1 MLRKPF
7 FWLVIVLVAAA
18 AGLGF
23 VYFNTNTAQAQATEE
38 PAVQTAVVR
47 TGSIVIS
54 ASGSGDII
62 PAQEVELG
70 FEKSGRVSE
79 VFVKVGDK
87 VKSGD
92 PLASLVS
99 ADSSTTLALKVRNAE
114 LALLQAQQKL
124 DDLNTPVDNNLAI
137 SQTEAQLAQAQVDL
151 LAAQD
156 DVSSAEYALNSLVNG
171 RGNAQLIAEAKAK
184 LVLAEE
190 KYNNSKQ
197 RYDNTPGDPNEDAGK
212 AQALADMEGAKR
224 DYQKAQSSVNWYL
237 GTPSDQEISEA
248 NAAIALAQANV
259 ANLNAKVVDL
269 ETQIEDLK
277 NSSQDSTEIAIA
289 EAQVASA
296 QAELDSVK
304 EDQQTQTLTA
314 TMDGIILA
322 VDTQVGASI
331 GTNPFITLADLS
343 LPMLEVFVDE
353 TDLNQIGV
361 DYQIEVVFDALPDQ
375 TFTGKVISID
385 PSLAQE
391 GNVLAVRA
399 VAQLDEGSFAKPQTL
414 PIGMSASVEVIGSK
428 AENVLLV
435 PVEAVRELSP
445 GSYGVFVMENGQPKL
460 HIVEVGLMDYTSA
473 EIKSGLQLGD
483 IVTTG
488 IVETGQ

>member
-1 MLRKPF
+1 MLRKPG
-7 FWLVIVLVAAA
+7 FWLVLVLVAAA
-18 AGLGF
+18 AGMGF
-23 VYFNTNTAQAQATEE
+23 IYFNTNTAQAQATEE

-47 TGSIVIS
+47 TGSIIIS
-54 ASGSGDII
+54 ASGSGAII
-62 PAQEVELG
+62 PAQQVELG
-70 FEKSGRVSE
+70 FEKSGRLSE
-79 VFVKVGDK
+79 LFVNVGDK
-87 VKSGD
+87 VKTGD

-99 ADSSTTLALKVRNAE
+99 SDSNAALALKVRNAE
-114 LALLQAQQKL
+114 LSLLQAQQKL
-124 DDLNTPVDNNLAI
+124 DDLTVPIDNNLTIA
-137 SQTEAQLAQAQVDL
+137 QTEAAFAQAKVDL

-156 DVSSAEYALNSLVNG
+156 DISSAEYALNSLVNG

-190 KYNNSKQ
+190 KYNNLKQ
-197 RYDNTPGDPNEDAGK
+197 RYDNTHGDPNEDAGK

-224 DYQKAQSSVNWYL
+224 DYQKAQASVNWYL
-237 GTPSDQEISEA
+237 GTPSEQEISEA
-248 NAAIALAQANV
+248 NAAITLAQANV
-259 ANLNAKVVDL
+259 ATLNAKVVDL
-269 ETQIEDLK
+269 ETQIDDLK
-277 NSSQDSTEIAIA
+277 NASQDSTEIAIA

-304 EDQQTQTLTA
+304 EDQQPQTLLA
-314 TMDGIILA
+314 TMDGVILA
-322 VDTQVGASI
+322 VDAQLGASI

-343 LPMLEVFVDE
+343 LPMLEVYVDE

-361 DYQIEVVFDALPDQ
+361 GYQIEVIFDALPDQ
-375 TFTGKVISID
+375 TFTGEVIRVD

-399 VAQLDEGSFAKPQTL
+399 TAQLDEGSFAKPQTL

-428 AENVLLV
+428 AENVLLI
-435 PVEAVRELSP
+435 PVEALRELSP
-445 GSYGVFVMENGQPKL
+445 GSYSVFVMENGQPKL
-460 HIVEVGLMDYTSA
+460 RVVEVGLMDYTSA

-483 IVTTG
+483 VVTTG